1 MAKPINYNVEK
12 TNEEINNIKDLME
25 TIRSLD
31 ESGILDLIKGISNN
45 YKYIFDV
52 ISDQLNKPGS
62 KNMAANIANII
73 YVLANIDSERLF
85 NAARRITEIFNS
97 MNDERYGI
105 AELIHL
111 INTDPDAGR
120 AVAIILKMLSG
131 FFK

>member
-85 NAARRITEIFNS
+85 NAARSITEIFNS